1 MRTSHGSRHSSV
13 ASDQQS
19 LSPSRRQHN
28 IESLQQQRRTDHR
41 RRTSPLPK
49 QKFSPKADKRT
60 RSSSSSSN
68 EERQNVSKNDGY
80 LKLSKQ
86 KSGGSAERQTTA
98 TSRNADKRR
107 RTTPDRRGNVSPERR
122 QRSPPGRRSGVS
134 SDRQH
139 RPGTEKYQRKRSP
152 DQHSARRSPEHKQQV
167 RARSRSNSSLSRKPP
182 VRKQPADQLQRES
195 DIMDRQRASNPTN
208 AGKPH
213 MRKSS
218 SSSPEPVKASRAAN
232 QQQPT
237 LESDKIN
244 QSDKAAG
251 MAAEHNQTCR
261 ILRSESDDADVKKR
275 KELSGNEEVPLWFY
289 FLI

>member
-1 MRTSHGSRHSSV
+1 MHTSRGSRHSSV

-19 LSPSRRQHN
+19 LSPSRRQRN
-28 IESLQQQRRTDHR
+28 IESLQQQRHTDHR

-68 EERQNVSKNDGY
+68 EEQQNVSKNDDY

-86 KSGGSAERQTTA
+86 KSRGSAERQTTA
-98 TSRNADKRR
+98 TERRSSRNADKRR

-122 QRSPPGRRSGVS
+122 QRSTHGRRSGVS
-134 SDRQH
+134 SDRRH
-139 RPGTEKYQRKRSP
+139 RPSTEKCQRNRSP
-152 DQHSARRSPEHKQQV
+152 DQHSARLGPEHKHQV
-167 RARSRSNSSLSRKPP
+167 HARSRSNSSLSRKPP

-195 DIMDRQRASNPTN
+195 DRMDRQRASNPTN
-208 AGKPH
+208 AGTPH
-213 MRKSS
+213 VRKSS
-218 SSSPEPVKASRAAN
+218 SSSPEPVKAIRAAN

-237 LESDKIN
+237 LESDRIN
-244 QSDKAAG
+244 QSVKASG

-261 ILRSESDDADVKKR
+261 ISRSKSDDADVKKR
-275 KELSGNEEVPLWFY
+275 KELSGNEEVPLWF
-289 FLI
+289 